1 MTLKYALVV
10 EDEIVKIRNVPD
22 DDDLLIGKL
31 ERHNYLIVVEATP
44 PDIDSVTQSL
54 SETYKI
60 QEESVVRKWTVEE
73 RPFEIAKQMK
83 EGELESK
90 TLDNI
95 DDELES
101 DTQEADVAAT
111 LVRRNQ
117 FAALIKVA
125 TTNEELREIIIEM

>member
-10 EDEIVKIRNVPD
+10 EDRIVKIRNVPD

>member
-10 EDEIVKIRNVPD
+10 EDRIVKIRNVPD

-31 ERHNYLIVVEATP
+31 ERHNYLIVIEATP

>member
-31 ERHNYLIVVEATP
+31 ERHNYLIVIEATP

>member
-10 EDEIVKIRNVPD
+10 EDRIVKIRNVPD

-101 DTQEADVAAT
+101 DTQEADVSAT

>member
-117 FAALIKVA
+117 IAALIKAA
-125 TTNEELREIIIEM
+125 TTNEDLREIIIEM

>member
-22 DDDLLIGKL
+22 DDNLLIGKL
-31 ERHNYLIVVEATP
+31 DRHNYLIVIEATP